1 MAVTFWDRVQT
12 GAETSPIDAV
22 RRAASIPHGLGAQK
36 GGKVK
41 IAIFEAVPS

>member
-1 MAVTFWDRVQT
+1 MAVLTFGIESS

-36 GGKVK
+36 GRKSQNRD
-41 IAIFEAVPS
+41 F